1 MGLPGTIAGGGGVA
15 LPSSSSPGAAP
26 LGGMNN
32 IVPFRPPTPVSG
44 TPAVPAPVT
53 PPPTAPSRPTAVTP
67 GTAIGSAGTVGAIAA
82 GVATGIAVGA
92 TGGTLAESIAAGAGA
107 TVGGLV
113 GQGLG
118 AAVGTLAG
126 NPLAGAIA
134 GGTIGSTLGAIAGQY
149 VGQLIS
155 DAITPTTITPDIVKT
170 PGSTPG
176 VQYTVRVIGDS
187 GTFTDGWAGFFT
199 GPVNFA
205 WQFAYRLGIYDYV
218 VPSVNGIE
226 INQTGP
232 NPFKYRRD
240 TYQIGLSAF
249 LAQVSASY
257 PATIT
262 RTDGQPEGTTPGTFT
277 PNPARNPSGEP
288 YNPANRPYLPAL
300 SPSPAG
306 FVPPPL
312 PQITPPQP
320 QTEPETEPQPQR
332 DPRRA
337 PPLPLAPPNPNP
349 APGVVP
355 NPEIDPGRVPA
366 PVPSPGR
373 QPAPATPRQPR
384 TIPGVPGTVPD
395 IDAPP
400 GIPPVA
406 PPLAPPGV
414 PTRPPLPPAPPIIP
428 ESPPGT
434 PTIRPPADTP
444 NRLINPPGTNTGPQ
458 LQPITRPQPQPNETP
473 QNPRCCQPDLSELIE
488 RLEQIKLRIGFARFP
503 VSVPDQ
509 IAAPNTGQRSVE
521 DLAAL
526 QVWHLEQLDGVLGR
540 WPAGLSIPGADG
552 KPISMNMANV
562 SEAMKEQIGMLTSM
576 SVTLAQTF
584 NAATRAVIQAGSA
597 TQQAH
602 LAHLIGKANAEF
614 LGYDQQTTATSI
626 PLTYSPGLNPLEGLF
641 NESNATIK
649 GFQNTD
655 RTDLKHILAEL
666 LQAAAIIRAV
676 FWRKLDPKEDFEKQ
690 VRDIVKSKSE
700 FLNSEEHRER
710 PTESDWE
717 EYLRQVE
724 QGFLDYRNIK
734 SRDGKPESGEDSPYN
749 RGPESFPKIKDIS
762 DGDTDRRKEIEKKR
776 RDRNRE

>member
-1 MGLPGTIAGGGGVA
+1 M
-15 LPSSSSPGAAP
+15 
-26 LGGMNN
+26 
-32 IVPFRPPTPVSG
+32 
-44 TPAVPAPVT
+44 
-53 PPPTAPSRPTAVTP
+53 
-67 GTAIGSAGTVGAIAA
+67 
-82 GVATGIAVGA
+82 
-92 TGGTLAESIAAGAGA
+92 
-107 TVGGLV
+107 
-113 GQGLG
+113 
-118 AAVGTLAG
+118 
-126 NPLAGAIA
+126 
-134 GGTIGSTLGAIAGQY
+134 
-149 VGQLIS
+149 
-155 DAITPTTITPDIVKT
+155 
-170 PGSTPG
+170 
-176 VQYTVRVIGDS
+176 
-187 GTFTDGWAGFFT
+187 
-199 GPVNFA
+199 
-205 WQFAYRLGIYDYV
+205 
-218 VPSVNGIE
+218 
-226 INQTGP
+226 
-232 NPFKYRRD
+232 
-240 TYQIGLSAF
+240 
-249 LAQVSASY
+249 
-257 PATIT
+257 
-262 RTDGQPEGTTPGTFT
+262 
-277 PNPARNPSGEP
+277 
-288 YNPANRPYLPAL
+288 
-300 SPSPAG
+300 
-306 FVPPPL
+306 
-312 PQITPPQP
+312 
-320 QTEPETEPQPQR
+320 
-332 DPRRA
+332 
-337 PPLPLAPPNPNP
+337 
-349 APGVVP
+349 
-355 NPEIDPGRVPA
+355 
-366 PVPSPGR
+366 
-373 QPAPATPRQPR
+373 
-384 TIPGVPGTVPD
+384 
-395 IDAPP
+395 
-400 GIPPVA
+400 
-406 PPLAPPGV
+406 
-414 PTRPPLPPAPPIIP
+414 
-428 ESPPGT
+428 
-434 PTIRPPADTP
+434 
-444 NRLINPPGTNTGPQ
+444 
-458 LQPITRPQPQPNETP
+458 
-473 QNPRCCQPDLSELIE
+473 
-488 RLEQIKLRIGFARFP
+488 
-503 VSVPDQ
+503 SVPDQ

-762 DGDTDRRKEIEKKR
+762 DGDTNRRKEIEKKR

>member
-1 MGLPGTIAGGGGVA
+1 M
-15 LPSSSSPGAAP
+15 
-26 LGGMNN
+26 
-32 IVPFRPPTPVSG
+32 
-44 TPAVPAPVT
+44 
-53 PPPTAPSRPTAVTP
+53 
-67 GTAIGSAGTVGAIAA
+67 GAIAA

-92 TGGTLAESIAAGAGA
+92 TGGTLVESIAAGAGA

-155 DAITPTTITPDIVKT
+155 DAINPTTITPDTVKT

-176 VQYTVRVIGDS
+176 VSYTIEIFDS
-187 GTFTDGWAGFFT
+187 GGTKDRGWYTTRT
-199 GPVNFA
+199 GPVSVYWKTISEASFSPFFGFSPKVVQPFA
-205 WQFAYRLGIYDYV
+205 NTG
-218 VPSVNGIE
+218 SGE
-226 INQTGP
+226 IAIPRAPGAGSNAVDELEHP
-232 NPFKYRRD
+232 NW
-240 TYQIGLSAF
+240 
-249 LAQVSASY
+249 ASY
-257 PATIT
+257 PIFIF
-262 RTDGQPEGTTPGTFT
+262 RVDGQPEGTTPGTFA

-288 YNPANRPYLPAL
+288 YDLASRPYLPAL

-312 PQITPPQP
+312 PQISPPQP
-320 QTEPETEPQPQR
+320 QTEPEPETEPQPQR

-337 PPLPLAPPNPNP
+337 PPHPLAPPNPNP

-373 QPAPATPRQPR
+373 QPAPATPREPR

-395 IDAPP
+395 INAPP
-400 GIPPVA
+400 GRPPVA

-414 PTRPPLPPAPPIIP
+414 PTRPPLPPAPPLIP

-434 PTIRPPADTP
+434 PTMRPPADTP

-488 RLEQIKLRIGFARFP
+488 RLEQIKLRIGFSRFP

-540 WPAGLSIPGADG
+540 WPAGLSVPGADG

-690 VRDIVKSKSE
+690 VRDIVRSKSE
-700 FLNSEEHRER
+700 FLNSEEYRER

-734 SRDGKPESGEDSPYN
+734 SRDGRPESGEDSPYN
-749 RGPESFPKIKDIS
+749 RSPESFPKIKDIS

-776 RDRNRE
+776 KNKNKE

>member
-26 LGGMNN
+26 LGGINN

-155 DAITPTTITPDIVKT
+155 DAINPTVITPDTVKT

-176 VQYTVRVIGDS
+176 VAYRVQIRRNE
-187 GTFTDGWAGFFT
+187 GTASVQTTIT
-199 GPVNFA
+199 GPVYI
-205 WQFAYRLGIYDYV
+205 AYVFKSNSLDPRYGWIGGTLGGPDFDIYDV
-218 VPSVNGIE
+218 DFAREWRLANHKESDFSV
-226 INQTGP
+226 
-232 NPFKYRRD
+232 
-240 TYQIGLSAF
+240 
-249 LAQVSASY
+249 
-257 PATIT
+257 TIT
-262 RTDGQPEGTTPGTFT
+262 RQDGQPEGTTPGTFT

-300 SPSPAG
+300 SPSPAR
-306 FVPPPL
+306 FIPSPL

-509 IAAPNTGQRSVE
+509 IAAPNTGQRSVQ

-762 DGDTDRRKEIEKKR
+762 DGDTNRRKEIEKKR